1 MRILRGPGFKGSC
14 QLYLTKVFM
23 RPSPGVT
30 GEHGALRWWAYR
42 EARGPVLCPQPQSIL
57 IADHLPKTPSCR
69 LQSELVA
76 STGKTALLS
85 LSRDGD
91 PARLASE
98 PKITKFL
105 PGKPVPMI
113 PPRYPSSLRRPQA
126 GISPTKEHMGLILA
140 RLHLLC
146 LPEDLAA
153 RATNR

>member
-1 MRILRGPGFKGSC
+1 MESD
-14 QLYLTKVFM
+14 
-23 RPSPGVT
+23 RPLGSPGSMKHLGGGHT
-30 GEHGALRWWAYR
+30 GRR
-42 EARGPVLCPQPQSIL
+42 EGLCSVHSHSIL

-76 STGKTALLS
+76 STGKTALPS

-91 PARLASE
+91 PQACLRAE
-98 PKITKFL
+98 EYTKFL

-113 PPRYPSSLRRPQA
+113 PLRYPSSLRRPQA

-140 RLHLLC
+140 CLHLLC
-146 LPEDLAA
+146 LPEGLAA